1 MYQLYQL
8 YLMCLMLQILLANPD
23 FEHTL
28 RLPRIGKYA
37 QMMLGQMGSPTVSV
51 EVVAMCQW
59 MIEAKV

>member
-51 EVVAMCQW
+51 RFSRHMQLIV
-59 MIEAKV
+59 K